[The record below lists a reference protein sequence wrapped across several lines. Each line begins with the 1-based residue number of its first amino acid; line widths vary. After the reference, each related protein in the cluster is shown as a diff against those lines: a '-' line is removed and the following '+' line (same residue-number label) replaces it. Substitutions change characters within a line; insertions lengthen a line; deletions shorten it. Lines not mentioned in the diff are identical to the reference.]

1 MSKVER
7 LMAFVAGRFDALAT
21 ARTPAEINLHA
32 RGIIQLL
39 KQGDVKLD
47 YAGFAADLY
56 NLQFGSE
63 SAGRVLR
70 KWGMDFHNLNIKEAN
85 NKAADKGGSDA

>member
-1 MSKVER
+1 MKPGNEPPGIKR
-7 LMAFVAGRFDALAT
+7 RFDALAT
-21 ARTPAEINLHA
+21 ARTPAEINRHA

-47 YAGFAADLY
+47 YVGFAADLY
-56 NLQFGSE
+56 NLRFGSE

-70 KWGMDFHNLNIKEAN
+70 KWGKDFHYFDNKDASDEA
-85 NKAADKGGSDA
+85 ASKGGSDA